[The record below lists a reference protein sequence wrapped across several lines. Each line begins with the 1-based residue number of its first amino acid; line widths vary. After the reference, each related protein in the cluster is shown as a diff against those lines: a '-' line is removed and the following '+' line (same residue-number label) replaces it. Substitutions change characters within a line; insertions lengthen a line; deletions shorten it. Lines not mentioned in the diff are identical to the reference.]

1 MSKKKNEISF
11 EESLERL
18 ENLVNKME
26 SGDATLEQSL
36 VWFEEGM
43 DLIKLCQ
50 VQLNNAE
57 QKVQE
62 LVKKTDGKLELK
74 DIKLENPK
82 ANEVLIKHTA
92 IGLNYID
99 TYHRSGLY
107 PVPLPSGIGLEGA
120 GIIEK
125 VGTDT
130 DGFKEG
136 DSGD

>member
-18 ENLVNKME
+18 ENLVSKME

-43 DLIKLCQ
+43 DLLKLCQ

-62 LVKKTDGKLELK
+62 LVKKSDGKFELK
-74 DIKLENPK
+74 DIK
-82 ANEVLIKHTA
+82 
-92 IGLNYID
+92 
-99 TYHRSGLY
+99 
-107 PVPLPSGIGLEGA
+107 
-120 GIIEK
+120 
-125 VGTDT
+125 
-130 DGFKEG
+130 
-136 DSGD
+136 

>member
-11 EESLERL
+11 EESLKRL

-43 DLIKLCQ
+43 GLIKLCQ

-62 LVKKTDGKLELK
+62 LVKKTDGKFELK
-74 DIKLENPK
+74 DIK
-82 ANEVLIKHTA
+82 
-92 IGLNYID
+92 
-99 TYHRSGLY
+99 
-107 PVPLPSGIGLEGA
+107 
-120 GIIEK
+120 
-125 VGTDT
+125 
-130 DGFKEG
+130 
-136 DSGD
+136 

>member
-18 ENLVNKME
+18 ESLVNKME

-62 LVKKTDGKLELK
+62 LVKKTDGKFELK
-74 DIKLENPK
+74 DIK
-82 ANEVLIKHTA
+82 
-92 IGLNYID
+92 
-99 TYHRSGLY
+99 
-107 PVPLPSGIGLEGA
+107 
-120 GIIEK
+120 
-125 VGTDT
+125 
-130 DGFKEG
+130 
-136 DSGD
+136 

>member
-1 MSKKKNEISF
+1 MSKNKNEISF

-43 DLIKLCQ
+43 DLLKLCQ

-62 LVKKTDGKLELK
+62 LVKKTDGKFELK
-74 DIKLENPK
+74 DIK
-82 ANEVLIKHTA
+82 
-92 IGLNYID
+92 
-99 TYHRSGLY
+99 
-107 PVPLPSGIGLEGA
+107 
-120 GIIEK
+120 
-125 VGTDT
+125 
-130 DGFKEG
+130 
-136 DSGD
+136 

>member
-11 EESLERL
+11 EESLKRL

-62 LVKKTDGKLELK
+62 LVKKTDGEFELK
-74 DIKLENPK
+74 DIK
-82 ANEVLIKHTA
+82 
-92 IGLNYID
+92 
-99 TYHRSGLY
+99 
-107 PVPLPSGIGLEGA
+107 
-120 GIIEK
+120 
-125 VGTDT
+125 
-130 DGFKEG
+130 
-136 DSGD
+136 

>member
-18 ENLVNKME
+18 ESLVNKME

-43 DLIKLCQ
+43 DLLKLCQ

-62 LVKKTDGKLELK
+62 LVKKTDGKFELK
-74 DIKLENPK
+74 DIK
-82 ANEVLIKHTA
+82 
-92 IGLNYID
+92 
-99 TYHRSGLY
+99 
-107 PVPLPSGIGLEGA
+107 
-120 GIIEK
+120 
-125 VGTDT
+125 
-130 DGFKEG
+130 
-136 DSGD
+136 

>member
-11 EESLERL
+11 EESLKRL

-50 VQLNNAE
+50 IQLNNAE

-62 LVKKTDGKLELK
+62 LVKKTDGKFELK
-74 DIKLENPK
+74 VMK
-82 ANEVLIKHTA
+82 
-92 IGLNYID
+92 
-99 TYHRSGLY
+99 
-107 PVPLPSGIGLEGA
+107 
-120 GIIEK
+120 
-125 VGTDT
+125 
-130 DGFKEG
+130 
-136 DSGD
+136 

>member
-11 EESLERL
+11 EESLKRL

-43 DLIKLCQ
+43 DLLKLCQ

-62 LVKKTDGKLELK
+62 LVKKTDGKFELK
-74 DIKLENPK
+74 DI
-82 ANEVLIKHTA
+82 
-92 IGLNYID
+92 
-99 TYHRSGLY
+99 
-107 PVPLPSGIGLEGA
+107 
-120 GIIEK
+120 
-125 VGTDT
+125 
-130 DGFKEG
+130 
-136 DSGD
+136 

>member
-43 DLIKLCQ
+43 ELIKSCQ
-50 VQLNNAE
+50 IQLNNAE

-62 LVKKTDGKLELK
+62 LVKKTDGKFELK
-74 DIKLENPK
+74 DIK
-82 ANEVLIKHTA
+82 
-92 IGLNYID
+92 
-99 TYHRSGLY
+99 
-107 PVPLPSGIGLEGA
+107 
-120 GIIEK
+120 
-125 VGTDT
+125 
-130 DGFKEG
+130 
-136 DSGD
+136 

>member
-43 DLIKLCQ
+43 NLIKLCQ

-74 DIKLENPK
+74 DIK
-82 ANEVLIKHTA
+82 
-92 IGLNYID
+92 
-99 TYHRSGLY
+99 
-107 PVPLPSGIGLEGA
+107 
-120 GIIEK
+120 
-125 VGTDT
+125 
-130 DGFKEG
+130 
-136 DSGD
+136 

>member
-62 LVKKTDGKLELK
+62 LVKKADGK
-74 DIKLENPK
+74 
-82 ANEVLIKHTA
+82 
-92 IGLNYID
+92 
-99 TYHRSGLY
+99 
-107 PVPLPSGIGLEGA
+107 
-120 GIIEK
+120 
-125 VGTDT
+125 
-130 DGFKEG
+130 F
-136 DSGD
+136 

>member
-11 EESLERL
+11 EESLKRL

-62 LVKKTDGKLELK
+62 LVKKTDGKFELK
-74 DIKLENPK
+74 DIK
-82 ANEVLIKHTA
+82 
-92 IGLNYID
+92 
-99 TYHRSGLY
+99 
-107 PVPLPSGIGLEGA
+107 
-120 GIIEK
+120 
-125 VGTDT
+125 
-130 DGFKEG
+130 
-136 DSGD
+136 

>member
-11 EESLERL
+11 EESLKRL

-62 LVKKTDGKLELK
+62 LVKKTDGKFDLK
-74 DIKLENPK
+74 DIK
-82 ANEVLIKHTA
+82 
-92 IGLNYID
+92 
-99 TYHRSGLY
+99 
-107 PVPLPSGIGLEGA
+107 
-120 GIIEK
+120 
-125 VGTDT
+125 
-130 DGFKEG
+130 
-136 DSGD
+136 

>member
-62 LVKKTDGKLELK
+62 LVKKTDGKFELK
-74 DIKLENPK
+74 D
-82 ANEVLIKHTA
+82 
-92 IGLNYID
+92 
-99 TYHRSGLY
+99 
-107 PVPLPSGIGLEGA
+107 
-120 GIIEK
+120 
-125 VGTDT
+125 
-130 DGFKEG
+130 FK
-136 DSGD
+136 

>member
-43 DLIKLCQ
+43 GLIKLCQ

-62 LVKKTDGKLELK
+62 LVKKTDGKFELK
-74 DIKLENPK
+74 DIK
-82 ANEVLIKHTA
+82 
-92 IGLNYID
+92 
-99 TYHRSGLY
+99 
-107 PVPLPSGIGLEGA
+107 
-120 GIIEK
+120 
-125 VGTDT
+125 
-130 DGFKEG
+130 
-136 DSGD
+136 